1 MFLLMH
7 SFHVLTQMR
16 YITDSLH
23 KDLSESVSAILFAR
37 QLCTAGFID
46 VFLHYYFSALHQST
60 LDILSMYLFDYKT
73 QILLYEC
80 NICLAA
86 SMMLALRN

>member
-1 MFLLMH
+1 MH

-46 VFLHYYFSALHQST
+46 VFCIIIFQLCT
-60 LDILSMYLFDYKT
+60 RV
-73 QILLYEC
+73 LLT
-80 NICLAA
+80 
-86 SMMLALRN
+86 S